1 MQVTRYYFALDTV
14 AAGYVVDEAITLIP
28 LPDRIYA
35 QYRTKPK
42 AVAWYGITHT
52 VGTPL
57 AIASAQ
63 IRNMYDIDRNSGAQ
77 LDVIGRI
84 VVQPREFTGSVA
96 MVPGWCATAV
106 NSPAECGD
114 DTAMCSA
121 LNVDQD
127 SQMSD
132 DLYRLA
138 IKAKIIKNNS
148 DATIDSILDGV
159 NFLLPNADVLR
170 VTDGEDMSFSI
181 EFYGNITELE
191 RWALRNQSFVPKP
204 QGVRFNGFLEGA
216 GYVECGDPTLMC
228 GDAYAECV
236 GFTGV

>member
-1 MQVTRYYFALDTV
+1 MMM
-14 AAGYVVDEAITLIP
+14 
-28 LPDRIYA
+28 LPSRIYA
-35 QYRTKPK
+35 QYRGKPR
-42 AVAWYGITHT
+42 AVAWYNITMT
-52 VGTPL
+52 IGGQFADVF
-57 AIASAQ
+57 Q
-63 IRNMYDIDRNSGAQ
+63 RIRTSYNIDTATTDELN
-77 LDVIGRI
+77 VIGRV
-84 VVQPREFTGSVA
+84 VVQPREFTGSVT
-96 MVPGWCATAV
+96 MVPGWCAAAV
-106 NSPAECGD
+106 DSPAECGD
-114 DTAMCSA
+114 TSAMCSA

-148 DATIDSILDGV
+148 DATIDAILDGM

-191 RWALRNQSFVPKP
+191 RWALRKQSFVPKP

-228 GDAYAECV
+228 GDTYAECV

>member
-1 MQVTRYYFALDTV
+1 MM
-14 AAGYVVDEAITLIP
+14 

-35 QYRTKPK
+35 QYRNAPK
-42 AVAWYGITHT
+42 AVAWYNITRQ
-52 VGTPL
+52 L
-57 AIASAQ
+57 AAQ
-63 IRNMYDIDRNSGAQ
+63 LDTTAIDVRNMYDIDRNSGAQ

-84 VVQPREFTGSVA
+84 VVQPREFTGQVS
-96 MVPGWCATAV
+96 MVPGWCANAS

-114 DTAMCSA
+114 ESAMCSA

-148 DATIDSILDGV
+148 DATIDSILDGM

-228 GDAYAECV
+228 GDTYAECV

>member
-1 MQVTRYYFALDTV
+1 MT
-14 AAGYVVDEAITLIP
+14 

-35 QYRTKPK
+35 QYRNAPK
-42 AVAWYGITHT
+42 AVVWYNITRQ
-52 VGTPL
+52 L
-57 AIASAQ
+57 AAKLGDAAQ
-63 IRNMYDIDRNSGAQ
+63 AVRVMYDIDNAEGAQ

-84 VVQPREFTGSVA
+84 VVQSRDFMGQVT
-96 MVPGWCATAV
+96 MTPGWCAAAV
-106 NSPAECGD
+106 NDPTECGD
-114 DTAMCSA
+114 PSDMCSA
-121 LNVDQD
+121 LSIDQD
-127 SQMSD
+127 AQMSD

-148 DATIDSILDGV
+148 DATIESILEGM

-181 EFYGNITELE
+181 EFYGNISELE

-204 QGVRFNGFLEGA
+204 QGVRFNGFLEA
-216 GYVECGDPTLMC
+216 TGYVECGDSSYMC
-228 GDAYAECV
+228 GDTLAECV

>member
-1 MQVTRYYFALDTV
+1 MM
-14 AAGYVVDEAITLIP
+14 

-35 QYRTKPK
+35 QYRNAPK
-42 AVAWYGITHT
+42 AVAWYNITRQLAAQVELAA
-52 VGTPL
+52 VGV
-57 AIASAQ
+57 
-63 IRNMYDIDRNSGAQ
+63 RNMYDIDRNSGVQ
-77 LDVIGRI
+77 LGVIGRV

-96 MVPGWCATAV
+96 MVPGWCAAV
-106 NSPAECGD
+106 ANAPAECGD

-148 DATIDSILDGV
+148 DATIDSILDGM

-228 GDAYAECV
+228 GDTYAECV

>member
-1 MQVTRYYFALDTV
+1 MM
-14 AAGYVVDEAITLIP
+14 

-35 QYRTKPK
+35 QYRNAPK
-42 AVAWYGITHT
+42 AVAWCNITRQ
-52 VGTPL
+52 L
-57 AIASAQ
+57 AAQ
-63 IRNMYDIDRNSGAQ
+63 LDTTAIGVRNMYDIDRNSGAQ
-77 LDVIGRI
+77 LDIIGRI
-84 VVQPREFTGSVA
+84 VVQPREFTGQVT
-96 MVPGWCATAV
+96 MVPGWCANAS

-114 DTAMCSA
+114 ESAMCSA
-121 LNVDQD
+121 LSVDQD

-159 NFLLPNADVLR
+159 NFLLPNANVLR

-204 QGVRFNGFLEGA
+204 QGVRFNGFLEGV

-228 GDAYAECV
+228 GDTYAECV

>member
-1 MQVTRYYFALDTV
+1 MM
-14 AAGYVVDEAITLIP
+14 

-35 QYRTKPK
+35 QYRNAPK
-42 AVAWYGITHT
+42 AVAWYNITRQLAAQL
-52 VGTPL
+52 GTG
-57 AIASAQ
+57 ATGV
-63 IRNMYDIDRNSGAQ
+63 RNMYDIDRNSGAQ
-77 LDVIGRI
+77 LDVIGRV
-84 VVQPREFTGSVA
+84 VVQSREFTGQVA
-96 MVPGWCATAV
+96 MVPGWCATVA
-106 NSPAECGD
+106 NAPAECGD
-114 DTAMCSA
+114 ELAMCSA

-148 DATIDSILDGV
+148 DATIDSILDGM

-170 VTDGEDMSFSI
+170 VTDDEDMSFSI

-204 QGVRFNGFLEGA
+204 QGARFNGFLEGA

-228 GDAYAECV
+228 GDTYAECV

>member
-1 MQVTRYYFALDTV
+1 MM
-14 AAGYVVDEAITLIP
+14 

-35 QYRTKPK
+35 QYRSKPK
-42 AVAWYGITHT
+42 AVTWYNIT
-52 VGTPL
+52 PQL
-57 AIASAQ
+57 AAQ
-63 IRNMYDIDRNSGAQ
+63 VELAAIDVRNMYDIDRNSGAQ
-77 LDVIGRI
+77 LNTIGRI
-84 VVQPREFTGSVA
+84 IVQPREFTGQVS
-96 MVPGWCATAV
+96 MVPGWCAAAT

-114 DTAMCSA
+114 NTAMCSA

-127 SQMSD
+127 TQMSD

-148 DATIDSILDGV
+148 DATIDSILDGM
-159 NFLLPNADVLR
+159 NFLLPNANVLR

-204 QGVRFNGFLEGA
+204 QGVRFNGFLEA
-216 GYVECGDPTLMC
+216 TGYVECGDSSYMC
-228 GDAYAECV
+228 GDMLAECV

>member
-1 MQVTRYYFALDTV
+1 MM
-14 AAGYVVDEAITLIP
+14 

-35 QYRTKPK
+35 QYRNAPK
-42 AVAWYGITHT
+42 AVAWYNIT
-52 VGTPL
+52 PQL
-57 AIASAQ
+57 AAQ
-63 IRNMYDIDRNSGAQ
+63 VELAAVDVRNMYDVDRNSGAQ
-77 LDVIGRI
+77 LDIIGRI
-84 VVQPREFTGSVA
+84 VVQPREFTGQVS
-96 MVPGWCATAV
+96 MVPGWCASAV
-106 NSPAECGD
+106 NLPAECGD
-114 DTAMCSA
+114 ESAMCSA
-121 LNVDQD
+121 LSVDQD

-148 DATIDSILDGV
+148 DATIDSILDGM

-191 RWALRNQSFVPKP
+191 RWALRNQSFVSKP

-228 GDAYAECV
+228 GDTYAECV

>member
-1 MQVTRYYFALDTV
+1 MTQPLPF
-14 AAGYVVDEAITLIP
+14 GYVIQGYVSPFPI

-35 QYRTKPK
+35 QYRNKPK
-42 AVAWYGITHT
+42 AVAWYRITPT
-52 VGTPL
+52 QSLQLGY
-57 AIASAQ
+57 AAQ
-63 IRNMYDIDRNSGAQ
+63 SVRNMYDIDTNSGAQ
-77 LDVIGRI
+77 LDVIGRV
-84 VVQPREFTGSVA
+84 VVQPREFTGQVV
-96 MVPGWCATAV
+96 MVPGWCAAAA
-106 NSPAECGD
+106 NAPAECGD
-114 DTAMCSA
+114 DMAMCSA
-121 LNVDQD
+121 LNVNQD

-148 DATIDSILDGV
+148 DATIDSILDGM

-228 GDAYAECV
+228 GDTYAECV

>member
-1 MQVTRYYFALDTV
+1 MN
-14 AAGYVVDEAITLIP
+14 

-35 QYRTKPK
+35 QYRNAPK
-42 AVAWYGITHT
+42 AVAWYNITRQLT
-52 VGTPL
+52 
-57 AIASAQ
+57 AQ
-63 IRNMYDIDRNSGAQ
+63 LDTGAVDVRNMYDIDRNSGAQ
-77 LDVIGRI
+77 LDIVGRI
-84 VVQPREFTGSVA
+84 VVQPREFTGQVA
-96 MVPGWCATAV
+96 MVPGWCAAAS
-106 NSPAECGD
+106 NAPAECGD

-148 DATIDSILDGV
+148 DATIDSILDGM
-159 NFLLPNADVLR
+159 NFLLPNANVLR

-228 GDAYAECV
+228 GDTYAECV

>member
-1 MQVTRYYFALDTV
+1 M
-14 AAGYVVDEAITLIP
+14 TLH
-28 LPDRIYA
+28 DRIYS
-35 QYRTKPK
+35 QYRSSPK
-42 AVAWYGITHT
+42 AVSWYK
-52 VGTPL
+52 
-57 AIASAQ
+57 IARDQAVQ
-63 IRNMYDIDRNSGAQ
+63 INNASRHVRILYDIDQNLGSQ

-84 VVQPREFTGSVA
+84 VVQPREFTGSVS
-96 MVPGWCATAV
+96 MTPGWCAASS
-106 NSPAECGD
+106 NAPAECGD
-114 DTAMCSA
+114 DGDMCSA
-121 LNVDQD
+121 LSVDQD

-148 DATIDSILDGV
+148 DATIDSILDGM
-159 NFLLPNADVLR
+159 NFLLPNASVLR

-204 QGVRFNGFLEGA
+204 QGVRFNGFLEGT
-216 GYVECGDPTLMC
+216 GYVECGNNDLMC
-228 GDAYAECV
+228 GDTLAECV

>member
-1 MQVTRYYFALDTV
+1 M
-14 AAGYVVDEAITLIP
+14 TLP
-28 LPDRIYA
+28 NRIYA
-35 QYRTKPK
+35 QYRNAPK
-42 AVAWYGITHT
+42 AVMWYHITRQ
-52 VGTPL
+52 L
-57 AIASAQ
+57 AARLDTCAAGV
-63 IRNMYDIDRNSGAQ
+63 RVMYDIDRNSGAQ
-77 LDVIGRI
+77 LDIIGRV
-84 VVQPREFTGSVA
+84 VVQPREFTGQVA
-96 MVPGWCATAV
+96 MVPGWCAAAL
-106 NSPAECGD
+106 NAPAECGD

-148 DATIDSILDGV
+148 DATIDSILDGM
-159 NFLLPNADVLR
+159 NFLLPNANVLR

-216 GYVECGDPTLMC
+216 GYVECGDPALMC
-228 GDAYAECV
+228 GDTYAECV

>member
-1 MQVTRYYFALDTV
+1 MNTTFYYFDPETV
-14 AAGYVVDEAITLIP
+14 QAGYVDDRIITLLS

-42 AVAWYGITHT
+42 AVAWCD
-52 VGTPL
+52 VGRKL
-57 AIASAQ
+57 AGDIAPA
-63 IRNMYDIDRNSGAQ
+63 IFGVRNMYDIDRNSGAQ

-84 VVQPREFTGSVA
+84 VVQPREFTGSVT
-96 MVPGWCATAV
+96 MVPGWCAAAA
-106 NSPAECGD
+106 NAPAECGD
-114 DTAMCSA
+114 DTTMCSA

-148 DATIDSILDGV
+148 DATIDSILDGM

-204 QGVRFNGFLEGA
+204 QGVRFNGFLEGV
-216 GYVECGDPTLMC
+216 GYVECGDPILMC
-228 GDAYAECV
+228 GDTYAECV

>member
-1 MQVTRYYFALDTV
+1 MM
-14 AAGYVVDEAITLIP
+14 

-35 QYRTKPK
+35 QYHNAPK
-42 AVAWYGITHT
+42 AVAWYNITRQ
-52 VGTPL
+52 L
-57 AIASAQ
+57 AVQLDTTATAV
-63 IRNMYDIDRNSGAQ
+63 RNMYDIDTNSGAQ
-77 LDVIGRI
+77 LGVIGRV

-96 MVPGWCATAV
+96 MVPGWCAAV
-106 NSPAECGD
+106 ANSPAECGD
-114 DTAMCSA
+114 ESAMCSA

-148 DATIDSILDGV
+148 DATIDSILDGM
-159 NFLLPNADVLR
+159 NFLLPSANVLR
-170 VTDGEDMSFSI
+170 VTDGEDMSFSV

-228 GDAYAECV
+228 GDTYAECV